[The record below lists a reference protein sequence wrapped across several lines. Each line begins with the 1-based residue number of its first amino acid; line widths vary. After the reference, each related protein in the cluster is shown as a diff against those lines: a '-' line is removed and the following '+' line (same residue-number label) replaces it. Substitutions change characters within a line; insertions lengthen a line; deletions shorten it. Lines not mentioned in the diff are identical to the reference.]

1 MKLRIIGDTHGELN
15 KLLIKTDCDFTLVL
29 GDFGVTG
36 KNLTKLNKYLKE
48 TEQQILFVDGNHE
61 YYNKLKK
68 TKEIDMFGGKVGK
81 YAENIFWLKRGE
93 VYEING
99 KKY

>member
-1 MKLRIIGDTHGELN
+1 M
-15 KLLIKTDCDFTLVL
+15 VL